1 MQLRCMI
8 LINNLTSSNVYY
20 LSGNLQVKNE
30 PTEQHCTNCFVF
42 IFAESIGRVTQIILP
57 GNHDYRHKQL
67 VYLEENIMNFPDF
80 RSL

>member
-57 GNHDYRHKQL
+57 GNH
-67 VYLEENIMNFPDF
+67 ENIFYLSMITDTNNWCTWKKI
-80 RSL
+80 